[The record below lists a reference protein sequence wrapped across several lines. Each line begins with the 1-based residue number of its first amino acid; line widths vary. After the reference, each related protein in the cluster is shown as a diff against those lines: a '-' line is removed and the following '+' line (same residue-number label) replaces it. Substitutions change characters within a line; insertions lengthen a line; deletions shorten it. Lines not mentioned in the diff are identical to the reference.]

1 MEEGVG
7 DEINVDDPETVSSV
21 FDETGGVRRSSRGVV
36 EAMMAVEQQEDG
48 V

>member
-1 MEEGVG
+1 MVEEGVG
-7 DEINVDDPETVSSV
+7 EEINVDDPETVSSV

-36 EAMMAVEQQEDG
+36 EAMAVEEQEDG